1 MEHGDVARPG
11 VLRPGHDQ
19 VAGNPLP
26 RNELAQVEH
35 DATSHEQL
43 RRQPVDGR
51 GPRLQMRRG
60 VDVRPGLRT
69 DPDVQHVVAVAFE
82 GAVPDQRRHRVAG
95 IHLHPRTD
103 GV

>member
-1 MEHGDVARPG
+1 MENGDVARPDG
-11 VLRPGHDQ
+11 VSPGHDQ
-19 VAGNPLP
+19 FAGNPLS

-35 DATSHEQL
+35 DAAAHEQL
-43 RRQPVDGR
+43 RCQLVDGR

-60 VDVRPGLRT
+60 VDMCPGLRT
-69 DPDVQHVVAVAFE
+69 DSDVQHVVAVALE

-95 IHLHPRTD
+95 IHLHPRPD